1 MEMQTHKQ
9 KQW

>member
-1 MEMQTHKQ
+1 VHKQ